1 MSNNYIIRR
10 AAESDAQQIISH
22 TKKVLKENPDV
33 MGITLG
39 EFNPSLDEEKEWIN
53 SHNTQGLLL
62 VAEVNRKIIG
72 ILSFHS
78 SPLKRLSH
86 QGIFGMSVQE
96 EFTNSGIGTS
106 LIRELLAWAKKEQR
120 VEKITLEVFSN
131 NERAIHL
138 YKKLGFT
145 EEGRF
150 KKQVKLDANEYVDDI
165 VMSKFINAPRAPVT
179 SVMG

>member
-1 MSNNYIIRR
+1 MGNNYIIRR
-10 AAESDAQQIISH
+10 ATENDAQQILIH
-22 TKKVLKENPDV
+22 TKKVLIENPHV
-33 MGITLG
+33 TGITLG

-62 VAEVNRKIIG
+62 VAEVNSKIIG
-72 ILSFHS
+72 ILSFHL

-96 EFTNSGIGTS
+96 EFANNGIGSS
-106 LIRELLAWAKKEQR
+106 LIRELLAWAKTDQR
-120 VEKITLEVFSN
+120 VEKISLEVFSN

-150 KKQVKLDANEYVDDI
+150 KKQVKLDVNEYLDDI
-165 VMSKFINAPRAPVT
+165 VMSKFIV
-179 SVMG
+179 SS